1 MKKPRVLVAH
11 CRYQH
16 RGGEDSVAEAEIEM
30 LEQRG
35 HAVHTLFRD
44 NDEIASLSAAN
55 IVAQTLW
62 SKRTSRELESAVQ
75 TFRPDVIHVHNTF
88 PLLSPSLYWA
98 AAKAGVPVVQ
108 TLHNFRLLCAQAMLL
123 REDKVCEKCLGGIPW
138 RGVVNKCYRGS
149 AAQSAVLVSAIG
161 LHRMLGTYRDK
172 VTRYIALNEF
182 CRKKFIAGGLPAE
195 KILVKPNFVDIPNQL
210 TNERRGGL
218 FVGRLSPEKGLDV
231 LAKAMRAAA
240 SEIDVIGVG
249 PGQSSL
255 ECQYGIRLLGWL
267 EQSDI
272 HARMRSAAYLIMPSI
287 WYENF
292 PRTLV
297 EAFACGLPV
306 IGSRLGALGELIEDG
321 RTGLLFEPGSARD
334 LAQKI
339 TWAASH
345 PEEMKTMGRNARTE
359 YEAKYTPDKNYRQL
373 MTIYN
378 DAIAANTN
386 KEAA

>member
-1 MKKPRVLVAH
+1 VNKPRVLVAH

-30 LEQRG
+30 LEKRG
-35 HAVHTLFRD
+35 HAVHTLFRH

-75 TFRPDVIHVHNTF
+75 AFRPDIIHVHNTF

-123 REDKVCEKCLGGIPW
+123 RDGKVCEECLGGIPW
-138 RGVVNKCYRGS
+138 RGVMRKCYRDS
-149 AAQSAVLVSAIG
+149 AAQSVVLVGVIG
-161 LHRMLGTYRDK
+161 LHRMLGTYREK
-172 VTRYIALNEF
+172 VTRYIALNQF
-182 CRKKFIAGGLPAE
+182 CREKFIAGGLPAE
-195 KILVKPNFVDIPNQL
+195 KIRVKPNFVDIPDQPA
-210 TNERRGGL
+210 TERQGGL

-231 LAKAMRAAA
+231 LSNAVREA
-240 SEIDVIGVG
+240 SCDIDVIGVG

-255 ECQYGIRLLGWL
+255 EDSEGIRMLGWL
-267 EQSDI
+267 EQHDI
-272 HARMRSAAYLIMPSI
+272 HARMRSAAYLVMPSI

-306 IGSRLGALGELIEDG
+306 IGSRLGALAELIEDG
-321 RTGLLFEPGSARD
+321 RTGLLFDAGSATD
-334 LAQKI
+334 LARKLA
-339 TWAASH
+339 WAASH
-345 PEEMKTMGRNARTE
+345 PEEMKSMGRNARME
-359 YEAKYTPDKNYRQL
+359 YEAKYTPDQNYRQL

-378 DAIAANTN
+378 DAIAADTN